1 MYIRFFL
8 PNILITD
15 EIITIVLQLYCV
27 YILLTLFLPLFGV
40 FCLILQ
46 AKLKKISKGI

>member
-1 MYIRFFL
+1 MYIRFFHIL
-8 PNILITD
+8 LITD
-15 EIITIVLQLYCV
+15 EIITIVLQLYYV

-46 AKLKKISKGI
+46 AKLKK